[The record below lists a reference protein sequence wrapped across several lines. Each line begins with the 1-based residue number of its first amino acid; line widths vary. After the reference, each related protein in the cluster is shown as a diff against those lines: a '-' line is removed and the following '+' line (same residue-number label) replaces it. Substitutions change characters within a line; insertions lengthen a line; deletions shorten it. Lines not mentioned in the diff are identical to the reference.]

1 VTALFGAVAI
11 LGLPYT
17 VFWPYALSTLV
28 LVVGLAFIVRN
39 ELPQAQGI
47 DRVLP
52 FGRLL
57 YCIPVAGFAG
67 EHFVFA
73 RGMTSM
79 VPDYLPFHLFWIIFC
94 GIGLLAAA
102 LAISTKVLGKL
113 AGLLLSFELFTFVV
127 LLSLPALFDPA
138 HDRFTW
144 ALVLRDSSFAAA
156 ALAFAGGLMPRRAN
170 GSQSPH
176 LLVRIGQT
184 IIGASAIFFGVEHF
198 LHPDHVPALPLEK
211 MMPAY
216 IPLPTMWM
224 YLMGAILV
232 VAGVLLLANWHAFE
246 AALAAAFGVVLM
258 MLIVYTPILLKDP
271 GDIATAFNYFMDTL
285 MYAGALFL
293 LAGALPHASKSSV
306 AIASADK
313 SRSKEGLAHA

>member
-1 VTALFGAVAI
+1 VAI

-17 VFWPYALSTLV
+17 VFWPYSLALLV
-28 LVVGLAFIVRN
+28 LIVGLAFIVRN

-52 FGRLL
+52 LGRLL

-79 VPDYLPFHLFWIIFC
+79 VPSFLPIHMFWIIFC

-102 LAISTKVLGKL
+102 LAIATKVCGKL
-113 AGLLLSFELFTFVV
+113 AGLLLAFEIFSFVA
-127 LLSLPALFDPA
+127 LLSLPALFDPK

-144 ALVLRDSSFAAA
+144 ALVLRDSSFASA
-156 ALAFAGGLMPRRAN
+156 ALVFAGGLMPRRAD
-170 GSQSPH
+170 GSPH
-176 LLVRIGQT
+176 ILVRTGQT
-184 IIGASAIFFGVEHF
+184 IMGAAAIYFGAEHF

-216 IPLPTMWM
+216 VPLPTMWV

-232 VAGVLLLANWHAFE
+232 IGGLCILANWHAFE
-246 AALAAAFGVVLM
+246 GALAIAFGVLLM
-258 MLIVYTPILLKDP
+258 MVVVYTPMLLKNP
-271 GDIATAFNYFMDTL
+271 ADIGVAFNYFMDTL
-285 MYAGALFL
+285 MYAGAAFL
-293 LAGALPHASKSSV
+293 LAGALLRTAAPKS
-306 AIASADK
+306 ALNPAKAG
-313 SRSKEGLAHA
+313 KEGLAHA

>member
-1 VTALFGAVAI
+1 VKVFLGAVVI

-17 VFWPYALSTLV
+17 VFWPYALGVLTLI
-28 LVVGLAFIVRN
+28 VGLAFILRN

-73 RGMTSM
+73 RGMTGM
-79 VPDYLPFHLFWIIFC
+79 VPDYMPFHMFWIIFC

-102 LAISTKVLGKL
+102 LAIATKVCGKL
-113 AGLLLSFELFTFVV
+113 AGLLLAFELFTFVA
-127 LLSLPALFDPA
+127 LLSIPALFDPK

-144 ALVLRDSSFAAA
+144 ALVLRDSSFASA
-156 ALAFAGGLMPRRAN
+156 ALVFAGSYLPRRAN
-170 GSQSPH
+170 GEPH
-176 LLVRIGQT
+176 ILVRIGQT
-184 IIGASAIFFGVEHF
+184 IMGASAIFFGVEHF

-211 MMPAY
+211 MMPAN
-216 IPLPTMWM
+216 IPLPLLWM

-232 VAGVLLLANWHAFE
+232 VGGLCILANWHAFE
-246 AALAAAFGVVLM
+246 GALAIAFGVLLM
-258 MLIVYTPILLKDP
+258 MLVVYTPILLAAP
-271 GDIATAFNYFMDTL
+271 SDIGVAFNYFMDTL
-285 MYAGALFL
+285 MYCGAAFM
-293 LAGALPHASKSSV
+293 LAAALPHAAATKS
-306 AIASADK
+306 AMNPGKAG
-313 SRSKEGLAHA
+313 KEGFAHA